1 MSAFEVEAARQL
13 VRGVSWDTW
22 HGVTAVK
29 HGDRPLRWRHHG
41 LGMLQAE
48 LSESLRVHVWHPSLV
63 SPGMVWPR
71 CVHDHRFDIGSVV
84 VVGAVRDVRPD
95 CARSTTAAS
104 CTISTCPASRTHR
117 ATGRRRRSSR
127 SCTRRSRIDSSHL
140 PAARRRRA
148 PSTWAT
154 STSRERAATGP
165 TRPRRATGSRAA
177 SSTRPRST
185 VSPSPSCTGATSTT
199 GSLVCS
205 ARPTPT
211 CPPCPA
217 RARRVRGAPRAR
229 RGRAARGRGRRRRDL
244 PAGETRAAFDRTP
257 PAGVGPRRGQQG
269 QPLPRPGTRPTC
281 SSTRKALGRKRPAVR
296 RGA

>member
-95 CARSTTAAS
+95 VRRIHDRGELYDLHLSGVPHPSGHWQEAKVFEILHAKEQDRLVTPAGCSTATSAKYLGDVHLTRA
-104 CTISTCPASRTHR
+104 CCDRTHE
-117 ATGRRRRSSR
+117 AQTSY
-127 SCTRRSRIDSSHL
+127 RI
-140 PAARRRRA
+140 
-148 PSTWAT
+148 
-154 STSRERAATGP
+154 
-165 TRPRRATGSRAA
+165 PRRVFHTTEVDGLAVTVVHRSNFNDRLARVLCAPDSDVSAVSGIVRDESAEHRA
-177 SSTRPRST
+177 
-185 VSPSPSCTGATSTT
+185 
-199 GSLVCS
+199 LVE
-205 ARPTPT
+205 AVLRE
-211 CPPCPA
+211 
-217 RARRVRGAPRAR
+217 
-229 RGRAARGRGRRRRDL
+229 AAAAV
-244 PAGETRAAFDRTP
+244 AGI
-257 PAGVGPRRGQQG
+257 
-269 QPLPRPGTRPTC
+269 
-281 SSTRKALGRKRPAVR
+281 
-296 RGA
+296 